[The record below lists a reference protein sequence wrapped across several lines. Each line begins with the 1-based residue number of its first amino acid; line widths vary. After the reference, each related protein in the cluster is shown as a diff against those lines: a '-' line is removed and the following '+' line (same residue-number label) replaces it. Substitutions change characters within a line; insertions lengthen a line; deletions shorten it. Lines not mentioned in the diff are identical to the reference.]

1 MRLIINLV
9 LIALA
14 GVLIWVLAS
23 SISEP
28 IKFQDIRSQREGA
41 VIDRLMEIREAQE
54 LYRNVAGK
62 FANSFDSLKYVL
74 NTGKL
79 QTISVFGDPDD
90 PSNTD
95 AIRYDTSYS
104 PAIDKVNEMGIN
116 LDSLAY
122 VPYGNGA
129 KFDIQADTLTYQS
142 TLVDVVEVGVIR
154 KKFMGQWGDI
164 RFARYDSSYD
174 PNTIIKF
181 GNMNAPNTSGNW
193 ER

>member
-14 GVLIWVLAS
+14 ALLVWVLGS

-28 IKFQDIRSQREGA
+28 IEFQAIKKAREDA
-41 VIDRLMEIREAQE
+41 VIDRLMDIRQAQE
-54 LYRNVAGK
+54 IYRNVEGK
-62 FANSFDSLKYVL
+62 FANSFDSLIYVL
-74 NTGKL
+74 KNGKV

-95 AIRYDTSYS
+95 AIRYDTAYS
-104 PAIDKVNEMGIN
+104 PAMDRITEMGIN
-116 LDSLAY
+116 LDSLPY
-122 VPYGNGA
+122 VPFASGE
-129 KFDIQADTLTYQS
+129 KFEIQADTLTYQS

-154 KKFMGQWGDI
+154 KKFMGKWGDI
-164 RFARYDSSYD
+164 RFARYDNSYD
-174 PNTIIKF
+174 PNTKLKF
-181 GNMNAPNTSGNW
+181 GNMNAPNTAGNW